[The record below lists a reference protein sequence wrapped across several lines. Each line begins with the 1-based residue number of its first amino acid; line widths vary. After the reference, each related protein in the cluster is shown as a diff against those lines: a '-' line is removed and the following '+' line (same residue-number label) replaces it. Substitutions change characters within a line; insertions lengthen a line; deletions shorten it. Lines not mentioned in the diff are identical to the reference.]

1 MPTIDWAL
9 LINWIVSGFIGFVF
23 GMISAWISYRYERK
37 RDDIA
42 WQREREKLQE
52 QHRHDLELLEK
63 QFQQKMIE
71 LEQQLARER
80 TSQLRNRLTQGID
93 NAQETIENLQRSRS
107 YVRGGMLLRVTPE
120 FLRSIAAEFEK
131 SASAVQELLALLQ
144 NKMTSLNDEWEGIT
158 EQPLYEEWEEFV
170 GITLRQV
177 GILEDIAHQF
187 VILYERFRDVDSDL

>member
-1 MPTIDWAL
+1 
-9 LINWIVSGFIGFVF
+9 
-23 GMISAWISYRYERK
+23 MISAWISYRYERK

-63 QFQQKMIE
+63 QFQQKIIE
-71 LEQQLARER
+71 LEQQLAREQ

-93 NAQETIENLQRSRS
+93 NAQETIENLQRARS
-107 YVRGGMLLRVTPE
+107 YVRGGVRLRVTPE
-120 FLRSIAAEFEK
+120 FLRSIAAEFEE
-131 SASAVQELLALLQ
+131 SASAVQKLLALLQ
-144 NKMTSLNDEWEGIT
+144 NRMTSLNDEWEGIT

-170 GITLRQV
+170 RITLRQV
-177 GILEDIAHQF
+177 GILENIAHEL

>member
-1 MPTIDWAL
+1 VPTIDWAL

-23 GMISAWISYRYERK
+23 GMISAWISYRFERK

-63 QFQQKMIE
+63 QFQQKIIE
-71 LEQQLARER
+71 LQEQLAREQ
-80 TSQLRNRLTQGID
+80 TSQLRNRLLQGID
-93 NAQETIENLQRSRS
+93 NAQETIETLQRSRS
-107 YVRGGMLLRVTPE
+107 YVRGGVLLRVTPE

-144 NKMTSLNDEWEGIT
+144 NKMTSLNDVWEGIT

-170 GITLRQV
+170 RITLRQV
-177 GILEDIAHQF
+177 GILEGIAHQL